1 MSPEPGTERTL
12 GRAPVIVDVQECADP
27 WATTDQAT
35 VEHAALALATT
46 DQPLESTP
54 CSRSW
59 LIHARY
65 GGQRHTLL
73 IGGEGAPLHWNGHAG
88 ARAPE
93 ELERAVYEF
102 VFAERANAL
111 LTMLTHAHSR
121 KPVGAPPALPT
132 IRV

>member
-1 MSPEPGTERTL
+1 VSPEPGTERTL

-27 WATTDQAT
+27 WATTDHASSAHAIVAPET
-35 VEHAALALATT
+35 VELATT

-54 CSRSW
+54 YSRSW

-93 ELERAVYEF
+93 EVERAAYEF
-102 VFAERANAL
+102 VFAERAPAL
-111 LTMLTHAHSR
+111 LTMITLTLAHS
-121 KPVGAPPALPT
+121 
-132 IRV
+132 

>member
-27 WATTDQAT
+27 WATTDHATVAHATVAHAT
-35 VEHAALALATT
+35 VELATT

-54 CSRSW
+54 RSRSW

-73 IGGEGAPLHWNGHAG
+73 IGGEGAALHWNGHAG

-93 ELERAVYEF
+93 ELERAAYQF

-111 LTMLTHAHSR
+111 LTMLTLAHN
-121 KPVGAPPALPT
+121 
-132 IRV
+132 